1 LVVSVCGSFV
11 GVSVLTVGLVM
22 RSNLLGA
29 MVTRLAWVAPTR
41 GVPYGVALALGGIV
55 AVVLQPSSG
64 PHATLARLEPSLI
77 HQLGFALLHHARLA

>member
-1 LVVSVCGSFV
+1 
-11 GVSVLTVGLVM
+11 M

-29 MVTRLAWVAPTR
+29 MATRLAWVAPTR